1 MAERFFCPDPLEVGD
16 YVLTGPEAHHLAH
29 VRRIELGERV
39 VLFNGDGREYPAEVI
54 SVGRRCV
61 VLSILSVEEV
71 ERELPIPIWV
81 ASALPK
87 ADRTDFL
94 IEKLTELGVSRFIPL
109 LTTRSVVIPREGTV
123 ERFERAVIEA
133 SKQCGRNRLMAIDPP
148 QRWEQFVRRSDL
160 PEFRVMLHPNTSLPA
175 LAGVSTAGGVLAI
188 GPEGGFTAEEITAAR
203 ENGWQLMNLG
213 PRTLRIE
220 TAALVAVARWSDPLR
235 LNLGTTGVPSVV
247 SSPAA
252 GASLSAFGDFSNPGQ
267 DATTHSGRESG

>member
-94 IEKLTELGVSRFIPL
+94 IEKLTELGVTRFIPL
-109 LTTRSVVIPREGTV
+109 LTARSVVIPREGVV

-148 QRWEQFVRRSDL
+148 QRWDHFVARSDL
-160 PEFRVMLHPNTSLPA
+160 PVCKVLLHPSPSLPL
-175 LAGVSTAGGVLAI
+175 LASVSAAGGVLAI

-220 TAALVAVARWSDPLR
+220 TAALAAVARWSDPLR
-235 LNLGTTGVPSVV
+235 LTPC
-247 SSPAA
+247 SSPAPSA
-252 GASLSAFGDFSNPGQ
+252 GALPADGSPNSQSQ
-267 DATTHSGRESG
+267 DPTAPSGRENG

>member
-1 MAERFFCPDPLEVGD
+1 MAERFFCPDPLEIGD

-61 VLSILSVEEV
+61 VLSILSVEEAD
-71 ERELPIPIWV
+71 RELPVPIWV

-94 IEKLTELGVSRFIPL
+94 IEKLTELGAARFIPL
-109 LTTRSVVIPREGTV
+109 LTTRSVVIPRDGAV
-123 ERFERAVIEA
+123 EKFERAVIEA
-133 SKQCGRNRLMAIDPP
+133 SKQCGRNRLMQIDPP
-148 QRWEQFVRRSDL
+148 QRWEQFVTRTDL
-160 PEFRVMLHPNTSLPA
+160 PVRKVLLHANPQLPPLEAPSTS
-175 LAGVSTAGGVLAI
+175 GGVLAI

-203 ENGWQLMNLG
+203 EHGWELMNLG

-220 TAALVAVARWSDPLR
+220 TAALAAVARWSDPMR
-235 LNLGTTGVPSVV
+235 LPL
-247 SSPAA
+247 SPAT
-252 GASLSAFGDFSNPGQ
+252 D
-267 DATTHSGRESG
+267 HSTAPTS

>member
-61 VLSILSVEEV
+61 VLSILSVEEA
-71 ERELPIPIWV
+71 ERELPVPIWV

-94 IEKLTELGVSRFIPL
+94 VEKLTELGVTRFIPL
-109 LTTRSVVIPREGTV
+109 LTARSVVIPREGAV

-133 SKQCGRNRLMAIDPP
+133 SKQCGRNRLMHIDPP
-148 QRWEQFVRRSDL
+148 QRWEQFVGRTDL
-160 PEFRVMLHPNTSLPA
+160 PPCKVLLHPNTSLPP
-175 LAGVSTAGGVLAI
+175 LSGVSAAGGVLAV

-203 ENGWQLMNLG
+203 ENGWELMNLG

-220 TAALVAVARWSDPLR
+220 TAALTAVARWSDPLR
-235 LNLGTTGVPSVV
+235 LSPSPPSAAAAESQAASDGTPLETGLDRAGLR
-247 SSPAA
+247 SP
-252 GASLSAFGDFSNPGQ
+252 
-267 DATTHSGRESG
+267 